1 MVKKLGEDIITSME
15 DSGYLLI
22 QTGAGARP
30 ISFENAKRNILRDI
44 QLVKEGKQI
53 QEFAKEGREF
63 YVEQTAYKRYRY

>member
-1 MVKKLGEDIITSME
+1 MAKKLGEDIITSMGN
-15 DSGYLLI
+15 SGYLLI

-63 YVEQTAYKRYRY
+63 YVRQTAFNRCHY

>member
-15 DSGYLLI
+15 DRGYLLI

-63 YVEQTAYKRYRY
+63 YVEQTAFKRYRY

>member
-44 QLVKEGKQI
+44 
-53 QEFAKEGREF
+53 
-63 YVEQTAYKRYRY
+63 

>member
-1 MVKKLGEDIITSME
+1 MIKKLGEDIITSME
-15 DSGYLLI
+15 DRGYLLI
-22 QTGAGARP
+22 QTAVGARP

-63 YVEQTAYKRYRY
+63 YVKQAAVERYHY